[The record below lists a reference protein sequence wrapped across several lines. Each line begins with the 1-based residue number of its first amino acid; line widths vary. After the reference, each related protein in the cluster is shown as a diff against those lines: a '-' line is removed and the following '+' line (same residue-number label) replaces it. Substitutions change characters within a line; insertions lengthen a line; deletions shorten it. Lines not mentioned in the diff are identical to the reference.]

1 MLQPCCC
8 TQRSYRL
15 EAGGVVG
22 PTEVFGV
29 VCDLIGS
36 LQCKLNTI
44 FILSNIRECLFFE
57 WLAAAARLNATKSAS
72 LYFIRQ

>member
-1 MLQPCCC
+1 MLRPCCC
-8 TQRSYRL
+8 TQRSYRF
-15 EAGGVVG
+15 EAGGVV
-22 PTEVFGV
+22 GV

-44 FILSNIRECLFFE
+44 IRTSDMRECLFFE